1 MDNSIVMVKTDNIIP
16 YDRNPRRNTE
26 AVKYVANSIKEFGFK
41 QPIVVDKDNVI
52 IAGHTRWLA
61 AQTLGL
67 EEVPCIVAED
77 LTDEQVKAYRLADN
91 KVGEMASW
99 DFDLLAEE
107 LASLD
112 IDMSEFGFTIEDAEY
127 EEPENEPKERESV
140 DITSA
145 WSLIID
151 CESEEDMQEK
161 YDLLAEMGI
170 SCRTSTL

>member
-26 AVKYVANSIKEFGFK
+26 AVKYVANSIREFGFK
-41 QPIVVDKDNVI
+41 QPIVLDKDNVI

-67 EEVPCIVAED
+67 EKVPCIIATD
-77 LTDEQVKAYRLADN
+77 LSDEQVRAYRLADN
-91 KVGEMASW
+91 KVAEMASW

-107 LASLD
+107 LASIDLD
-112 IDMSEFGFTIEDAEY
+112 MTDFGFSVDDEEY
-127 EEPENEPKERESV
+127 DEPEPKERENV
-140 DITSA
+140 DITSS

-151 CESEEDMQEK
+151 CESEDDMREK

-170 SCRTSTL
+170 TCRTSTL